1 MEHKNEHEVEE
12 RIEAE
17 VPAAVSDNEP
27 EEVAAKGKGELV
39 ISKKAILIVA
49 IAVLVAL
56 VAYYYRGVFIAAS
69 VNGSPISRLEVIRA
83 LEKASGKQVLESLI
97 VQRIL
102 VDAAKSRGVTATND
116 EIQAEIARISKQV
129 GAQGGTLEEAL
140 AAQGLSL
147 ADFTKQVITQV
158 EVEKMLGD
166 KVAVTPAEV
175 DAYIET
181 NKLKIPEEQLELARA
196 SIADQLKRDKMNKEG
211 QAFVDSLRSEARVS
225 LFVQY

>member
-1 MEHKNEHEVEE
+1 MEHKHEHEVEE

-17 VPAAVSDNEP
+17 VPASVSDNEP
-27 EEVAAKGKGELV
+27 EETATKGKGEFV
-39 ISKKAILIVA
+39 ISKRTILTVA
-49 IAVLVAL
+49 VVVLVAL
-56 VAYYYRGVFIAAS
+56 VAYYYRGVFVAAT

-97 VQRIL
+97 VQKIL
-102 VDAAKSRGVTATND
+102 ANEAKSLGIIVTSD

-140 AAQGLSL
+140 AAQGLTL
-147 ADFTKQVITQV
+147 AEFTKQVTTQIQ
-158 EVEKMLGD
+158 VEKMLGE

-181 NKLKIPEEQLELARA
+181 NKLKIPEEQLELART

-211 QAFVDSLRSEARVS
+211 QAFVDSLRAKAKVS
-225 LFVQY
+225 VFVQY

>member
-1 MEHKNEHEVEE
+1 MEQQHEHEVEE

-17 VPAAVSDNEP
+17 VPASVSDNEP
-27 EEVAAKGKGELV
+27 KEAVSKGKGEFM
-39 ISKKAILIVA
+39 ISKKMILMVA
-49 IAVLVAL
+49 VVVLIAL
-56 VAYYYRGVFIAAS
+56 VAYYYRGVFVAAT

-97 VQRIL
+97 VQRVL
-102 VDAAKSRGVTATND
+102 VAEAKSLGVTVTSD
-116 EIQAEIARISKQV
+116 EIQAEIARIEKQV
-129 GAQGGTLEEAL
+129 GAQGGTLEDAL

-147 ADFTKQVITQV
+147 ADFTKQVVMQIQ
-158 EVEKMLGD
+158 VEKMLGE

-181 NKLKIPEEQLELARA
+181 SKLKIPEEQMELART

-211 QAFVDSLRSEARVS
+211 QAFVDSLRTKAKVS

>member
-1 MEHKNEHEVEE
+1 MEQKHEHEVEE

-17 VPAAVSDNEP
+17 VPASVSDNEP
-27 EEVAAKGKGELV
+27 KEAVSKGKGEFM
-39 ISKKAILIVA
+39 ISKKMILKVA
-49 IAVLVAL
+49 VVVLIALD
-56 VAYYYRGVFIAAS
+56 AYYYRGVVVAATG
-69 VNGSPISRLEVIRA
+69 NGSPISRLEVIRA

-97 VQRIL
+97 VQRVL
-102 VDAAKSRGVTATND
+102 VAEAKSLGVTVTSD
-116 EIQAEIARISKQV
+116 EIQAEIARIEKQV
-129 GAQGGTLEEAL
+129 GAQGGTLEDAL

-147 ADFTKQVITQV
+147 ADFTKQVVMQIQ
-158 EVEKMLGD
+158 VEKMLGE

-181 NKLKIPEEQLELARA
+181 SKLKIPEEQMELART

-211 QAFVDSLRSEARVS
+211 QAFVDSLRTKAKVS